1 MASRISCFY
10 TKPTRYAASRWS
22 AIPLT
27 PIHEE
32 DEMDLEETFAANTYA
47 SPSTTPSAERTTEAR
62 NAAVQSHM
70 SSLTSHIKSLAEVN
84 PTRRHLRLA
93 NTMIT
98 IDHASSRLL
107 TAISSWS
114 TWTQTHYHQ
123 RDTFGQVDFPGF
135 SMSKW
140 AVLRSDIKEL
150 SEALTIAIIPLIET
164 ALELPTKASV
174 NDIRNAM
181 SRYCEQ
187 VAGIGREAGGNA
199 PMVGAGFEPHEY
211 EIGMAARDLLFET
224 SQ

>member
-1 MASRISCFY
+1 MVSRISRFYIKSTCF
-10 TKPTRYAASRWS
+10 AASRWS

-32 DEMDLEETFAANTYA
+32 DEMDLEETNIYA
-47 SPSTTPSAERTTEAR
+47 SPSTTPSAEPTTEAR
-62 NAAVQSHM
+62 NAAVQSHI
-70 SSLTSHIKSLAEVN
+70 SSLTSHFKSLAEAN
-84 PTRRHLRLA
+84 PTREHLGLA

-98 IDHASSRLL
+98 IDHASSHLL

-140 AVLRSDIKEL
+140 AVLRSDIEEL

-164 ALELPTKASV
+164 ALELSTRSSV

-187 VAGIGREAGGNA
+187 VAEIGREAGGNA
-199 PMVGAGFEPHEY
+199 SMVGAGFEPHEY
-211 EIGMAARDLLFET
+211 EIGTAARDLLFET
-224 SQ
+224 SSQ